1 MAILESQ
8 KVDYL
13 WKKLGYG
20 RTKTDVNAKK
30 KAFNESIPS
39 PLLLRGDKIWAQ
51 SDLIPATI
59 PASTPSQGVVTVYSD
74 PVETV
79 ADITATTNC
88 AWKTNLT
95 DWIPPE
101 IGSTYLV
108 KVYIHDSGDA
118 ANAIAN
124 GIQVLAAG
132 SGNDDEWFFDYQSGV
147 LCFIGENLPFG
158 VDFTGKSVYITGA
171 VYSGTFGV
179 GSGGGSTSTFG
190 PTDSINTTGII
201 TASSFFGDGSG
212 LSGVITGLTA
222 GANIQ
227 IVESGTGNFI
237 ITATSSGSLNN
248 IADDTAPELGGDLNL
263 NGQTIFGLGNFD
275 VAGIMTAT
283 AFSGNGASLTGIV
296 TSLTAGNNVTITESG
311 GDYTIDVDVFDP
323 TSVVN
328 FTDET
333 DNVLGNPD
341 SGAVQIDGGLGVE
354 KNTTIGGSLRV
365 QGHSTFIGIATFHGG
380 IVNLQGDVNLGDD
393 SNDNINVGGDFVS
406 GLRPDVSDS
415 FDLGLLGQKWRNL
428 FLSGYVS
435 TDEIKNSTNTPS
447 ISLQPNG
454 NVVVE
459 ESLTVNGDLL
469 VTGTSTQVNTSE
481 LVVEDRTIELGIVD
495 GDIPTSTTTW
505 DLGVLFNYHDGT
517 AAKKSA
523 VAWEQSRERFVFARD
538 ADDGGG
544 IGVDNPQLTFNS
556 YATIEVGSIW
566 VNDCAGQSEL
576 IACDNG
582 ERTLNN
588 ITIDAGYF

>member
-59 PASTPSQGVVTVYSD
+59 PAATPSGGVVTVYSD

-88 AWKTNLT
+88 TWKTNIT

-124 GIQVLAAG
+124 GTQVLAAG

-158 VDFTGKSVYITGA
+158 IDFTGKSVYITGA

-179 GSGGGSTSTFG
+179 GSSGGSTSTFG

-201 TASSFFGDGSG
+201 TASSFVGDGSG
-212 LSGVITGLTA
+212 LTGVITGLTA

-237 ITATSSGSLNN
+237 ITATNADGSSGLVE
-248 IADDTAPELGGDLNL
+248 DTTPELGGDLNL
-263 NGQTIFGLGNFD
+263 NGQTVFGLGNFD
-275 VAGIMTAT
+275 VAGIVTAT
-283 AFSGNGASLTGIV
+283 AFSGSGASLTGIV
-296 TSLTAGNNVTITESG
+296 TSITAGSNINIVESG
-311 GDYTIDVDVFDP
+311 GDVTIELDTVDF
-323 TSVVN
+323 
-328 FTDET
+328 
-333 DNVLGNPD
+333 
-341 SGAVQIDGGLGVE
+341 A
-354 KNTTIGGSLRV
+354 
-365 QGHSTFIGIATFHGG
+365 
-380 IVNLQGDVNLGDD
+380 
-393 SNDNINVGGDFVS
+393 
-406 GLRPDVSDS
+406 
-415 FDLGLLGQKWRNL
+415 
-428 FLSGYVS
+428 
-435 TDEIKNSTNTPS
+435 
-447 ISLQPNG
+447 
-454 NVVVE
+454 
-459 ESLTVNGDLL
+459 
-469 VTGTSTQVNTSE
+469 
-481 LVVEDRTIELGIVD
+481 VEDRTIELGIVD
-495 GDIPTSTTTW
+495 GNAPTTATTW

-517 AAKKSA
+517 DAKKSA

-538 ADDGGG
+538 AEDGGG